1 LGGLF
6 KNPPF
11 GRETV
16 VLIAVTFIKIFFMI
30 ETLLHSATCQKPT
43 LENSI
48 HYMAH
53 TFSFLATGKETD
65 GAYTLIH
72 CFFRKNFFPPPHLH
86 KYEDE
91 SFYILEGVFNFQA
104 GEKKITAGAGE
115 LVVLPKNV
123 PHSFNLV
130 TDTAK
135 ALLLITPAGLET
147 IFKEFGRP
155 AQTLDLPP
163 IPDILPNGGMYQQMN
178 KRLIE
183 LGQVWMPEI

>member
-1 LGGLF
+1 
-6 KNPPF
+6 
-11 GRETV
+11 
-16 VLIAVTFIKIFFMI
+16 MI
-30 ETLLHSATCQKPT
+30 ETLLRSANCQKPT

-53 TFSFLATGKETD
+53 TFSFLATGEDTD
-65 GAYTLIH
+65 GSYTLIH
-72 CFFRKNFFPPPHLH
+72 CFFRKNFFPPPHIH

-91 SFYILEGVFNFQA
+91 SFYILEGVFNFQV
-104 GEKKITAGAGE
+104 GGRKITAGAGE

-135 ALLLITPAGLET
+135 ALLLITPAGIEI
-147 IFKEFGRP
+147 IFKEFGIP

-163 IPDILPNGGMYQQMN
+163 IPGNLPKELFQ
-178 KRLIE
+178 KLHRRAEE
-183 LGQVWMPEI
+183 LGSIWLPEV